1 MYSYVYD
8 AFLAERRYAREL
20 AEIETRLTD
29 LGMTGRIDRLGPL
42 RHPRELLRDAVRKGA
57 RTIVVVGN
65 DDTVRKVVEVFPDFG
80 VALGIIPVGAP
91 NRLAQFLGV
100 PKGVAACDVLSARI
114 IESVDLGKINKKY
127 FLAAVTIPKGNL
139 TISCED
145 LFRVTPVSGGTVS
158 VCNLMDPEQA
168 QTCNPQ
174 DGVFDLYVRPP
185 RGISTFFRHATWRG
199 ARTSVLPLRRIVV
212 SSGSPEPCT
221 VFVDGDRLEESSFT
235 IEVAP
240 EKLRMITGRGRKFSA
255 HYRQTTARP
264 KN

>member
-8 AFLAERRYAREL
+8 AFLAEGRFAREL
-20 AEIETRLTD
+20 AQIETRLTD

-65 DDTVRKVVEVFPDFG
+65 DDTIRQVVEVFPDFS
-80 VALGIIPVGAP
+80 VALGIIPLGTP
-91 NRLAQFLGV
+91 NRIAQFLGIPV
-100 PKGVAACDVLSARI
+100 GVAACDVLSARI

-145 LFRVTPVSGGTVS
+145 LFRVTPVRGGTVS
-158 VCNLMDPEQA
+158 VCNLMDPEQM
-168 QTCNPQ
+168 QICNPQ

-185 RGISTFFRHATWRG
+185 RNIKTFFRPTRRG
-199 ARTSVLPLRRIVV
+199 EQTSVLPLRRVVV
-212 SSGSPEPCT
+212 SSASPEPCT
-221 VFVDGDRLEESSFT
+221 VFIDGDRVEETSFT
-235 IEVAP
+235 IEIAG
-240 EKLRMITGRGRKFSA
+240 EKLRMVTGRGRKFVA
-255 HYRQTTARP
+255 HRRQTTPRP